1 MPSATGRLP
10 GVTADLI
17 SFRSSSRV
25 RRSAGVLLV
34 VLTTTGCM
42 SPYHTDQGALFGG
55 VTGAGVGALVGD
67 AVGNPLGGA
76 LIGGGVGALSGA
88 AIGNGLDQVEAR
100 NRAQIAATLGRQ
112 APSGAV
118 SIADVLTM
126 QQAGIAEDLIV
137 THVQTNG
144 LDRPLQAA
152 DLITLQNA
160 GVSTKIIQAMQ
171 LVGTARA
178 RATTSPAIIP
188 VAGPPVI
195 VEEHF
200 YGPPFCYAPC
210 RPRHPHF
217 GWGFSVNSCD

>member
-1 MPSATGRLP
+1 MPSATDRIPGASYAAPLVQVGRWGCL
-10 GVTADLI
+10 LI
-17 SFRSSSRV
+17 V
-25 RRSAGVLLV
+25 ALAA
-34 VLTTTGCM
+34 TGCM

-67 AVGNPLGGA
+67 AVGHPLGGA

-112 APSGAV
+112 VPQGAV

-171 LVGTARA
+171 LAGTARA
-178 RATTSPAIIP
+178 RATAGPTIVP

-200 YGPPFCYAPC
+200 YGPPFCYSPC
-210 RPRHPHF
+210 RPRPHF
-217 GWGFSVNSCD
+217 GWGFSVSSCD